1 MVVADF
7 GAMEIEATC
16 RNRHTSDIEH
26 LRGLVKVGEA
36 ARLTRPVLAA
46 LDEEG
51 RRTSDLTDVQ
61 GLRGLSRN
69 SVLER
74 LQAMGEAVDSDD
86 DDDSSPIC
94 ATPFHTGEGAHER
107 PTFRSRENSV
117 DLLYEDKERRSTLV
131 ESIASTRSGSEYLS
145 HTPPSASPTLGY
157 AVAPTPDHGGV
168 YCPPL
173 EPWRHGHEVRMPFP
187 VDALATPPLAPA
199 TPPLVQVPPPEMV
212 QQASNFA
219 HLQLAQEQLQRE
231 MAQEVQ
237 KLQRMQMQLQQ
248 MQVQQMQFQAH
259 SPVAPVQMPVIQV
272 LMPQVPM
279 PQAPAEARSPEPP
292 SRAPR
297 KHRREN
303 RGQDRELRDDVTLML
318 RNIPNRYTPAELL
331 ADLPAYRAFID
342 FFYLP
347 TDFRNNCNLGFAF
360 LNFTSGA
367 AAAQFKAEYE
377 GKKLPRF
384 ECSQKECV
392 VETSRVQ
399 GFSSNVDK
407 FRNSSVMGVLDE
419 EARPMVF
426 RDGVRVAF
434 PTPTVAELP
443 APGERR
449 RRRNPLQK

>member
-145 HTPPSASPTLGY
+145 HTPPSASPTHESGEVSQCTAHVLFCQAGQGIQSTRSDSDQSSGTSGS
-157 AVAPTPDHGGV
+157 AGGRTSSSSSPTWDFSLSISFSSLAFSACSFAILV
-168 YCPPL
+168 S
-173 EPWRHGHEVRMPFP
+173 RAASP
-187 VDALATPPLAPA
+187 VHR
-199 TPPLVQVPPPEMV
+199 PPPHA
-212 QQASNFA
+212 QQASAAVRLN
-219 HLQLAQEQLQRE
+219 LW
-231 MAQEVQ
+231 
-237 KLQRMQMQLQQ
+237 
-248 MQVQQMQFQAH
+248 
-259 SPVAPVQMPVIQV
+259 
-272 LMPQVPM
+272 
-279 PQAPAEARSPEPP
+279 
-292 SRAPR
+292 
-297 KHRREN
+297 N
-303 RGQDRELRDDVTLML
+303 LR
-318 RNIPNRYTPAELL
+318 P
-331 ADLPAYRAFID
+331 
-342 FFYLP
+342 
-347 TDFRNNCNLGFAF
+347 
-360 LNFTSGA
+360 
-367 AAAQFKAEYE
+367 
-377 GKKLPRF
+377 
-384 ECSQKECV
+384 
-392 VETSRVQ
+392 
-399 GFSSNVDK
+399 
-407 FRNSSVMGVLDE
+407 
-419 EARPMVF
+419 
-426 RDGVRVAF
+426 
-434 PTPTVAELP
+434 
-443 APGERR
+443 
-449 RRRNPLQK
+449 